1 MKIAGNITELIGKT
15 PMVKLNRIAGETG
28 ANIFVK
34 LESQNPGGSVKDRL
48 AFAMIDVAEKQGLVN
63 IDTVIIEP
71 TSGNTGIGLAM
82 VCAVKG
88 YRLIIVMPESV
99 SVERRILLKAYGAE
113 LVLTSASGGMKE
125 AIARAEE
132 IAAENSRSFVP
143 MQFENPANAE
153 MHRKTTAL
161 EIWND
166 TDGTVDVFVAGAGTG
181 GTITGTARYLRSQNP
196 NVRVIAVDPVGS
208 PVKFMFDYWKEHG
221 QDPPQAEI
229 AKRDGSYKVE
239 GIGMDHHT
247 KNLDF
252 TLLTEVVSIP
262 DEAAFANAL
271 NFIDLSGR
279 DVGGSSGAALAA
291 MRQLAPSLGI
301 LDVAVVI
308 LPDLGNQYLERFMN
322 QEWMKQNGFVGEG
335 QELSIADLV
344 RRKNVPGIVSVS
356 LDDTVERA
364 MYLME
369 ENKFGQLPVTR
380 EGDLTYASVTLE
392 GLRNLDLSP
401 LGKRLKL
408 REVVHLDRDVPGY
421 KPFPVLPETGA
432 SRKDLEDALFT
443 HPAVLIR
450 DENGQITSL
459 LTIADQ
465 LELI

>member
-48 AFAMIDVAEKQGLVN
+48 AFAMIDAAEKQGL
-63 IDTVIIEP
+63 ISSDTVIIEP

-181 GTITGTARYLRSQNP
+181 GTITGVAEVLKQKKPSVHCVVVEPQNSPVLSGGVAGSHKIQGIGPGFIPKVINTRIYDEVFTVPDDKAFETARLLALQEGILCGISSGA
-196 NVRVIAVDPVGS
+196 NVYA
-208 PVKFMFDYWKEHG
+208 
-221 QDPPQAEI
+221 ALEI
-229 AKRDGSYKVE
+229 AKRPEFSG
-239 GIGMDHHT
+239 
-247 KNLDF
+247 KN
-252 TLLTEVVSIP
+252 I
-262 DEAAFANAL
+262 
-271 NFIDLSGR
+271 
-279 DVGGSSGAALAA
+279 
-291 MRQLAPSLGI
+291 
-301 LDVAVVI
+301 VAVI
-308 LPDLGNQYLERFMN
+308 CDTGERYL
-322 QEWMKQNGFVGEG
+322 
-335 QELSIADLV
+335 S
-344 RRKNVPGIVSVS
+344 
-356 LDDTVERA
+356 T
-364 MYLME
+364 
-369 ENKFGQLPVTR
+369 
-380 EGDLTYASVTLE
+380 TLFNSE
-392 GLRNLDLSP
+392 P
-401 LGKRLKL
+401 
-408 REVVHLDRDVPGY
+408 
-421 KPFPVLPETGA
+421 
-432 SRKDLEDALFT
+432 
-443 HPAVLIR
+443 I
-450 DENGQITSL
+450 
-459 LTIADQ
+459 
-465 LELI
+465 